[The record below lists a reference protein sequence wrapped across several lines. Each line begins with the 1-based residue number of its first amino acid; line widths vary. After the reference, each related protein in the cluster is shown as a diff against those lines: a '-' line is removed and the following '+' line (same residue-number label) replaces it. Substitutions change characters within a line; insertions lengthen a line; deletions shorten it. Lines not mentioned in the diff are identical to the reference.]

1 MASVAT
7 PSTVSLQD
15 YAPPPWVYDEVFQSD
30 RSPRPHW
37 IRFLEAFRNVSPDEL
52 TQRTIQADRV
62 LRQNGVTYNVFGDGG
77 ESQRPWRLDLLP
89 AIVPGDEWSRVE
101 RALDQR
107 ARLLDAVIRDLHG
120 PQKFLK
126 DRWLPPEAVYA
137 HPGFVR
143 AFHHLRPASEQALTL
158 YSAELARLPEGGW
171 QVMAD
176 RSEAPPGAA
185 FALENRIVTS
195 RAMPQVMH
203 RVGVKRLAPF
213 FVRLVNAL
221 KQRGSRPSESLRV
234 VLLTPGPRHPLYFED
249 IYLARYLNL
258 TLVEGGDL
266 AVREDR
272 VYLKTLGGLL
282 PVDVIYSRGAEAQID
297 PLELGGSAPHGVPG
311 ILQAVRKGHVAIAN
325 TPGCGLIEAPVFM
338 AFLPEL
344 CRRFTGEDLHLPS
357 VPTWWCGD
365 QQQRQYVLD
374 NLNSLVIKPAYQKS
388 GGEEILPGSLSSSR
402 LSELRARI
410 TARPHAF
417 IAQETVQRSA
427 SPVWSDGGVH
437 CGHLAL
443 RVFLV
448 ADAPHSYSIMPGGLI
463 RVATTTAPM
472 ELSIAAGFGSKDL
485 WILSDGPVEHVT
497 LLEPDDQPVPL
508 RRTGAAFPSRVAD
521 DLFWLGQ
528 SLDRADFLCR
538 LLRPVVDRLTAESEE
553 DWPELPV
560 LIRALADQG
569 QIEPGFAV
577 DGLDEQLPELTESLP
592 KVIFDPAEPRGLA
605 AAISEMKRLA
615 SLARDWLSPDTWRTI
630 HHITTIFQTAGGRR
644 RVDLADAYGTLNQ
657 LMVDLA
663 AVSGLIQ
670 DGMIRGP
677 AWRLLDMG
685 RRIER
690 GRITASLIVSTLQ
703 TGKVADKSVLRVLL
717 EILDCRMTYRSRYLD
732 NVQQNAVLD
741 LAVTDETNPHS
752 VAFQVVTLADHV
764 DMLPRD
770 LVTPLRTEEKRLA
783 MAAVHDVRML
793 TPEQLTDS
801 PPLEVERVLTD
812 LEHQLRTLS
821 DTLTRKYLVHSG
833 APRQI
838 TDSEGR

>member
-1 MASVAT
+1 MASVAA
-7 PSTVSLQD
+7 PLNVSLQD
-15 YAPPPWVYDEVFQSD
+15 YAPPPWVFDEVYEAN
-30 RSPRPHW
+30 RTPRPPW
-37 IRFLEAFRNVSPDEL
+37 KRFLDAFRHITPDEL
-52 TQRTIQADRV
+52 NQRSVQADRI

-89 AIVPGDEWSRVE
+89 AIVPGDEWDRVE

-107 ARLLDAVIRDLHG
+107 AKLLDAVIRDLHG

-126 DRWLPPEAVYA
+126 DRWLPPEVVYA

-143 AFHHLRPASEQALTL
+143 AFHHLRPAGEQALTL

-203 RVGVKRLAPF
+203 RVGVQRLAPF
-213 FVRLVNAL
+213 FVRLLNAL
-221 KQRGSRPSESLRV
+221 KQRGSRPSENLRV
-234 VLLTPGPRHPLYFED
+234 VLLTAGPRHSLYFED

-282 PVDVIYSRGAEAQID
+282 PVDVIFSRGAETEID

-325 TPGCGLIEAPVFM
+325 TPGCGLLESPIFM

-344 CRRFTGEDLHLPS
+344 SRRLTGEDLRLPS

-365 QQQRQYVLD
+365 PEQQKYVLEHLD
-374 NLNSLVIKPAYQKS
+374 SLVIKPAYQKS
-388 GGEEILPGSLSSSR
+388 GSDEILPGSLSTNR
-402 LSELRARI
+402 LAELRARI
-410 TARPHAF
+410 NARPHAF
-417 IAQETVQRSA
+417 IAQETVHRSA
-427 SPVWSDGGVH
+427 SPVWSDGGIH

-448 ADAPHSYSIMPGGLI
+448 ADSPHSYSIMPGGLI

-472 ELSIAAGFGSKDL
+472 ELSITAGLGSKDL
-485 WILSDGPVEHVT
+485 WVLSDGPIEHVT
-497 LLEPDDQPVPL
+497 LLEPEDQPVPL

-538 LLRPVVDRLTAESEE
+538 LLRPVVDRLSAESEE

-577 DGLDEQLPELTESLP
+577 DGLDEQLPELTENLP

-605 AAISEMKRLA
+605 AAIAEMKRLA

-644 RVDLADAYGTLNQ
+644 RIDLADAYGSLNQ

-690 GRITASLIVSTLQ
+690 GRVTASLIRSTLQ
-703 TGKVADKSVLRVLL
+703 SGRVADKAVLRVLI
-717 EILDCRMTYRSRYLD
+717 EVLDCRMTYRSRYLD

-793 TPEQLTDS
+793 TPEQLAES
-801 PPLEVERVLTD
+801 PPLEVERVLGD

-833 APRQI
+833 TPRQI
-838 TDSEGR
+838 TDLEGR

>member
-7 PSTVSLQD
+7 PSQISFKD
-15 YAPPPWVYDEVFQSD
+15 YSAPGWVYDELYDVN
-30 RSPRPHW
+30 RNPRPPW
-37 IRFLEAFRNVSPDEL
+37 KRFLDAFRNVSPEEL
-52 TQRTIQADRV
+52 TQRTIQADRL

-89 AIVPGDEWSRVE
+89 AVIAGEEWDRVE

-107 ARLLDAVIRDLHG
+107 AKLLDAIIRDLHG

-126 DRWLPPEAVYA
+126 DRWLPPEVVYA

-143 AFHHLRPASEQALTL
+143 PFHYLRPADEQAMMF
-158 YSAELARLPEGGW
+158 YSAELARMPGGGW

-176 RSEAPPGAA
+176 RSETPPGAG
-185 FALENRIVTS
+185 FALENRIITS

-203 RVGVKRLAPF
+203 RTGVQRLAPF
-213 FVRLVNAL
+213 FVRMLNAL
-221 KQRGSRPSESLRV
+221 KQRAARPSENLRI
-234 VLLTPGPRHPLYFED
+234 VLLTTGPKHPLYFED

-266 AVREDR
+266 AVRDDR

-282 PVDVIYSRGAEAQID
+282 PVDVIFSRGAEAQID

-311 ILQAVRKGHVAIAN
+311 ILQAVRKGNVAIAN
-325 TPGCGLIEAPVFM
+325 VPGCGLIESPVFM

-344 CRRFTGEDLHLPS
+344 CRKLTGSDLDMPS

-365 QQQRQYVLD
+365 AEQRKYVLD
-374 NLNSLVIKPAYQKS
+374 NLHSLVIKPAYQKS
-388 GGEEILPGSLSSSR
+388 GSEEILPGSISSTR
-402 LSELRARI
+402 LAELRNRI
-410 TARPHAF
+410 LARPHAF
-417 IAQETVQRSA
+417 IAQETVHRSA
-427 SPVWSDGGVH
+427 LPVWSDGGLH
-437 CGHLAL
+437 CAHLAL

-448 ADAPHSYSIMPGGLI
+448 ADTPHSFSIMPGGLI

-472 ELSIAAGFGSKDL
+472 ELSITAGLGSKDL

-508 RRTGAAFPSRVAD
+508 RRTGASFPSRVAD

-560 LIRALADQG
+560 LVRALADQG
-569 QIEPGFAV
+569 QVEPGFVV
-577 DGLDEQLPELTESLP
+577 DGLASQLPELAENLP
-592 KVIFDPAEPRGLA
+592 TVIFDASEPRGLA
-605 AAISEMKRLA
+605 AAVSEMKRLA

-630 HHITTIFQTAGGRR
+630 HHVTTIFQTAGGRR
-644 RVDLADAYGTLNQ
+644 RVDLADAYGALSQ

-663 AVSGLIQ
+663 SVSGLIQ

-690 GRITASLIVSTLQ
+690 GRVTASLIRSTLQ
-703 TGKVADKSVLRVLL
+703 SGRTADKAVLRVLL
-717 EILDCRMTYRSRYLD
+717 EVLDCRMTYRSRYLD

-764 DMLPRD
+764 DMLPREF
-770 LVTPLRTEEKRLA
+770 TSPLRTEEKRLA

-793 TPEQLTDS
+793 TPEQLAQS
-801 PPLEVERVLTD
+801 PPREVERVLGD
-812 LEHQLRTLS
+812 LEVQLRTLY

-833 APRQI
+833 APRQL
-838 TDSEGR
+838 TDAEGR